1 MLNTTVNN
9 KILVSEQCFNL
20 YFAGI
25 VILSIIFI
33 LLAGY
38 NLFIKSDI
46 SNIII
51 IIVAILN
58 IAVVFGTYSKIQNES
73 KKQKISCCFSKPA
86 KEKVNTKLEKKE
98 NVLESE
104 KDKEAEAEEKK
115 TKLEVYDCILD
126 LVKRNVYFDYVN
138 KLLYIDDNFKDLWND
153 YNYYDA
159 KSYSKE
165 NRKKRDEKEK
175 LVFQKIYELKQ
186 QEAK

>member
-25 VILSIIFI
+25 LILSIIFI

-58 IAVVFGTYSKIQNES
+58 IAVVFGTYSRIQNES

-86 KEKVNTKLEKKE
+86 KKKE
-98 NVLESE
+98 NAPESE
-104 KDKEAEAEEKK
+104 KDKEAETEKK
-115 TKLEVYDCILD
+115 KKLEIYDCILD
-126 LVKRNVYFDYVN
+126 LVNRNVYFDYIN
-138 KLLYIDDNFKDLWND
+138 KLLYIDDDFKTPWND

-159 KSYSKE
+159 KSYTKK
-165 NRKKRDEKEK
+165 NREERDEIEK
-175 LVFQKIYELKQ
+175 YVFQKIYELKQ
-186 QEAK
+186 QETN

>member
-38 NLFIKSDI
+38 NFFIRNCKDVINLII
-46 SNIII
+46 SG
-51 IIVAILN
+51 VAILN
-58 IAVVFGTYSKIQNES
+58 IAAVLYAYSKIQNES
-73 KKQKISCCFSKPA
+73 KKQNIYCYFSKPA
-86 KEKVNTKLEKKE
+86 KKKE
-98 NVLESE
+98 NALESE
-104 KDKEAEAEEKK
+104 KDKEAAAEEKK
-115 TKLEVYDCILD
+115 KKLEVYDCILD
-126 LVKRNVYFDYVN
+126 LVNRNVYFDYVN

-159 KSYSKE
+159 KSYTKK
-165 NRKKRDEKEK
+165 NRKERDKNEKI
-175 LVFQKIYELKQ
+175 VFQKIYDLKE
-186 QEAK
+186 QEEK

>member
-73 KKQKISCCFSKPA
+73 KKQKISCCFSKPI
-86 KEKVNTKLEKKE
+86 KKKE
-98 NVLESE
+98 NALESE
-104 KDKEAEAEEKK
+104 KDKEAKAKEKK

-126 LVKRNVYFDYVN
+126 LVNRNVYFDYVN
-138 KLLYIDDNFKDLWND
+138 KLLYIDDDFKDLWND

-159 KSYSKE
+159 KSYIKK
-165 NRKKRDEKEK
+165 NREERDKIEKY
-175 LVFQKIYELKQ
+175 VFQKIYKLKH